1 MIEPRIIKALMDR
14 KWTLL
19 FWGVCLGIV
28 ISALVLPNGLLDQF
42 SNHINENAL
51 DSKSFFELFL
61 FYSFWAITF
70 SLLAV
75 YIIWC
80 IHELISLVKKLLLDA
95 REKNIGKE
103 QDTAFKPKIVDVSAL
118 SNADT
123 EFLYSII
130 DSDDKPTLLA
140 VALVLKD
147 FVEERNQTICN
158 NQLSAYIPTYDY
170 IRENTSSS
178 ITALVSAL
186 DMMNGFKND
195 KYYNPALIR
204 SIINSSNG

>member
-1 MIEPRIIKALMDR
+1 MLVPRLIKALMNR

-28 ISALVLPNGLLDQF
+28 ILALVLPNGLLDLF
-42 SNHINENAL
+42 FNHLNENTKDL
-51 DSKSFFELFL
+51 QSFFELFL
-61 FYSFWAITF
+61 FYSFWIIIF

-80 IHELISLVKKLLLDA
+80 IHELISLVKKSLQD
-95 REKNIGKE
+95 ESKNIRKIQNAFMRPKAVDASTLSKE
-103 QDTAFKPKIVDVSAL
+103 DTD
-118 SNADT
+118 
-123 EFLYSII
+123 FLCSII
-130 DSDDKPTLLA
+130 HSDDKPRLIA
-140 VALVLKD
+140 AALVLKD
-147 FVEERNQTICN
+147 FVEERNQTVCN

-170 IRENTSSS
+170 IRENTGSA

-186 DMMNGFKND
+186 DMINGFKND

-204 SIINSSNG
+204 SIIYSSNG